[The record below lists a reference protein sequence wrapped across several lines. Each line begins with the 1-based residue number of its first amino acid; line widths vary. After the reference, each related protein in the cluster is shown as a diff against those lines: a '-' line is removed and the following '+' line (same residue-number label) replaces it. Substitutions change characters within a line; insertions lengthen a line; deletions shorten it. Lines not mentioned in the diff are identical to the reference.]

1 MAEIEFVIEPDG
13 ITNDI
18 RWESVTPVSIHPE
31 IILYRELTC
40 QYHDAFVRVTT
51 RQTDRTYAAAENRRV
66 MPVKLA

>member
-18 RWESVTPVSIHPE
+18 RWKSVTLVSIHPV

-40 QYHDAFVRVTT
+40 QCLQLLHR
-51 RQTDRTYAAAENRRV
+51 AADVSICFANTMLCLHV
-66 MPVKLA
+66 MTKVG